1 MSNVMIVYGALVISS
16 LVLWHFHP
24 VLFEVL
30 DAVAS
35 LFDKKSGD
43 REATGAPIPLADDME
58 TFRIEAAP
66 TEAGTTRVVLKAR
79 RAETD
84 SCDAL

>member
-1 MSNVMIVYGALVISS
+1 MSNVMIVYGVLVISS

-35 LFDKKSGD
+35 LFDATSRD
-43 REATGAPIPLADDME
+43 REATGAPVPLADDME

-66 TEAGTTRVVLKAR
+66 SEIGTTRVVLKAR

-84 SCDAL
+84 SSDAL